1 MLYFTI
7 SGTVYWT
14 EKTLWD
20 ADFLIL
26 SGDDTLVLKI
36 GNEGFTAQKLSK
48 LFGRPVHITMPTSAI
63 LAIQKIGDDE
73 LTTKLRACL
82 AGIILPEGNPTN

>member
-36 GNEGFTAQKLSK
+36 GNEGSTAQKLSK
-48 LFGRPVHITMPTSAI
+48 LFGRPAFITMPTSAI
-63 LAIQKIGDDE
+63 LAIQKIGGDE